1 MNYIPCLGRFELNAL
16 SKTIRSY
23 QAGEIGFEPIA
34 LIEIVA
40 MHLA

>member
-1 MNYIPCLGRFELNAL
+1 MTYIMCLGRFELKAL
-16 SKTIRSY
+16 SKTIYSY

-34 LIEIVA
+34 SIEIVA